1 MSTRV
6 LTSFGVVLG
15 IAAIDCAALLPGWWW
30 MTPLLA
36 FLASLLRRGAPVF
49 WLATLG
55 ALLGWVA
62 MLLWRG
68 GGNTGRIADVVGDIA
83 FGTTGQGALVIA
95 ATVLL
100 AGLLAMSGGW
110 LGGALR
116 RSLRTHPRTT
126 RARERRSI
134 TTGAAGSPA
143 EGEHRGHV
151 VRERQAEQTA
161 ADAAESGEH
170 AR

>member
-1 MSTRV
+1 MNTRV

-15 IAAIDCAALLPGWWW
+15 TAAIDCAALLPGWWW
-30 MTPLLA
+30 ITPLLA

-62 MLLWRG
+62 MLLWHG

-83 FGTTGQGALVIA
+83 FGTTGRGALVIA
-95 ATVLL
+95 ATMLL

-116 RSLRTHPRTT
+116 RSLRPHRPTT

-134 TTGAAGSPA
+134 TTGAASPPCP
-143 EGEHRGHV
+143 GRIFSHRV
-151 VRERQAEQTA
+151 
-161 ADAAESGEH
+161 
-170 AR
+170 